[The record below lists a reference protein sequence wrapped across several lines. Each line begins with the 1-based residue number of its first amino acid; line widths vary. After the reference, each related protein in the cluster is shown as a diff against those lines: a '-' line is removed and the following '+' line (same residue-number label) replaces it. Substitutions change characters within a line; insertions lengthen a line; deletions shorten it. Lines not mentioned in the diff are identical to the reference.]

1 MPQPSARR
9 HALIE
14 SNLVDAPLRDGAL
27 GISEAPP
34 QVLSPRKNDMSTL
47 PGQLLCK
54 TQISV
59 CSWFLAKNKAA
70 DAKRGFRLASPF
82 GAS

>member
-9 HALIE
+9 RALIE
-14 SNLVDAPLRDGAL
+14 SNLVETALRDSAL

-34 QVLSPRKNDMSTL
+34 EVLSTRKNDMFTL
-47 PGQLLCK
+47 AGQLLCK
-54 TQISV
+54 AQISV
-59 CSWFLAKNKAA
+59 CSWLLAKNKAA
-70 DAKRGFRLASPF
+70 DARRGFRLASPF